1 MVFVKTETKTKTKMK
16 TIKDE
21 KRIRE
26 MKWMEIGVTVAVI
39 VLCATLILR
48 LADGDWLGSIANIA
62 FLAVVYNY
70 FRRARTTRLLMH
82 YIDILEAERDYN
94 EKRIETYE
102 KMCQAQKEAI
112 DNLKQMVANK
122 DKIVSNQ
129 ESIIANTER
138 MSKNLER
145 ELLSREGFI
154 PSEGGGE

>member
-1 MVFVKTETKTKTKMK
+1 MVFVKTETKTETKMK

-21 KRIRE
+21 KLIRE
-26 MKWMEIGVTVAVI
+26 MKRMEIGVTVAVI

-82 YIDILEAERDYN
+82 YIDILETERDYN
-94 EKRIETYE
+94 EKRIETF
-102 KMCQAQKEAI
+102 QKKCDLSE
-112 DNLKQMVANK
+112 QMIANK
-122 DKIVSNQ
+122 DKIISNQ
-129 ESIIANTER
+129 EKIIANKEEIIK
-138 MSKNLER
+138 SYER
-145 ELLSREGFI
+145 EKAEGAGFM